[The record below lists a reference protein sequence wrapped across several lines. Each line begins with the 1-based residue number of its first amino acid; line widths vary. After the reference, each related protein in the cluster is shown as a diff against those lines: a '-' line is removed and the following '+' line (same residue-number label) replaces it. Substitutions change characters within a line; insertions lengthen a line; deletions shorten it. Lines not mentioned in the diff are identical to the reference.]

1 MSYSQILA
9 KNIIIFVLL
18 VIIGGLAIVSV
29 EELKTIHAAQ
39 AYIEALETD
48 FPNYLDTTVETDAYL
63 DYYERI
69 R

>member
-1 MSYSQILA
+1 MT

-18 VIIGGLAIVSV
+18 VLIGGLAIVGI
-29 EELKTIHAAQ
+29 EELKTLHAAQ
-39 AYIEALETD
+39 AYIEALEND
-48 FPNYLDTTVETDAYL
+48 FPDYLDITAENDAYL

>member
-1 MSYSQILA
+1 MT

-18 VIIGGLAIVSV
+18 VIIGCLTIVGI
-29 EELKTIHAAQ
+29 EELITLHKAQ
-39 AYIEALETD
+39 AYIEALEND
-48 FPNYLDTTVETDAYL
+48 FPDYLDTTAENDVYL

>member
-1 MSYSQILA
+1 MT

-18 VIIGGLAIVSV
+18 VLIGGLTIVGI
-29 EELKTIHAAQ
+29 EELITLHAAQ

-48 FPNYLDTTVETDAYL
+48 FPDYLDTTAENDVYL

>member
-1 MSYSQILA
+1 MT

-18 VIIGGLAIVSV
+18 VLIGGLTIVGI
-29 EELKTIHAAQ
+29 EELKTLHAAQ
-39 AYIEALETD
+39 AYIEALEND
-48 FPNYLDTTVETDAYL
+48 FPDYLDTTAENDVYL

>member
-1 MSYSQILA
+1 MT

-18 VIIGGLAIVSV
+18 VLIGGLAIVGI
-29 EELKTIHAAQ
+29 EELKTLHAAQ
-39 AYIEALETD
+39 AYIEALEND
-48 FPNYLDTTVETDAYL
+48 FPDYLDTTAENDVYL

>member
-1 MSYSQILA
+1 MT

-18 VIIGGLAIVSV
+18 VLIGGLAIVSI
-29 EELKTIHAAQ
+29 EELKTLHAAQ
-39 AYIEALETD
+39 AYIEALEND
-48 FPNYLDTTVETDAYL
+48 FPDYLDTTEENDTYL

>member
-1 MSYSQILA
+1 MT

-18 VIIGGLAIVSV
+18 VLIGGLAIVGI
-29 EELKTIHAAQ
+29 EELITLHAAQ
-39 AYIEALETD
+39 AYIEALEND
-48 FPNYLDTTVETDAYL
+48 FPDYLDTTAENDTYL

>member
-1 MSYSQILA
+1 MT

-18 VIIGGLAIVSV
+18 VLIGGLAIVGI
-29 EELKTIHAAQ
+29 EELKTLHAAQ
-39 AYIEALETD
+39 AYIEALENELPDYIDNTSEND
-48 FPNYLDTTVETDAYL
+48 SYL